1 MPLPVTSTR
10 ITSGPDCTCYKKEN
24 KYCRWNW
31 SSPARPP
38 HVLVFAQNNLLDSEE
53 CQVTIVVNFQLQP
66 FCSSSWV
73 HTHTSKRIPKMQF
86 AYDMFCEHFHT
97 RTQGQSKLLLLGL
110 KLCCHN
116 FICFFQLK
124 TALFWA
130 SRWKQYTKHLVFC
143 CFNFRLLVTDP
154 EHTQMHT
161 SQHERNWKKHIKP
174 KFNCWSRS
182 WSARTWPV
190 SNLARTAT
198 LPVRAH
204 PLDLW
209 LLV

>member
-130 SRWKQYTKHLVFC
+130 SR
-143 CFNFRLLVTDP
+143 
-154 EHTQMHT
+154 
-161 SQHERNWKKHIKP
+161 
-174 KFNCWSRS
+174 
-182 WSARTWPV
+182 
-190 SNLARTAT
+190 
-198 LPVRAH
+198 
-204 PLDLW
+204 
-209 LLV
+209 

>member
-38 HVLVFAQNNLLDSEE
+38 HGLVFAQNNLLDSEE

-73 HTHTSKRIPKMQF
+73 HTHIKKDPQDAVCIWYVLWTLSH
-86 AYDMFCEHFHT
+86 AHT
-97 RTQGQSKLLLLGL
+97 RT
-110 KLCCHN
+110 
-116 FICFFQLK
+116 IK
-124 TALFWA
+124 TAAIGVETVLSQLYMFLSA
-130 SRWKQYTKHLVFC
+130 DTKHLVFC

-190 SNLARTAT
+190 SNLARQQHCQWEHIPWTYGC
-198 LPVRAH
+198 
-204 PLDLW
+204 
-209 LLV
+209 